1 MKDLAMSPSIAMK
14 TKNPIPAASA
24 ASSARKA
31 PATPDRTDPLAAK
44 LDSLEPS
51 ERALARLVAFFPPE
65 GAG

>member
-1 MKDLAMSPSIAMK
+1 MMIPNTSNTAMNK
-14 TKNPIPAASA
+14 TSQSAASA
-24 ASSARKA
+24 ASSDRKA